1 LHAVAIS
8 ALAAY
13 LILWT
18 DAFSDKTNALEVPHL
33 IKAGIVLS
41 DNRQQC

>member
-1 LHAVAIS
+1 MHAVAIS